1 MPSSSFSSSSPVF
14 NSIAA
19 ILVNQFDVAR
29 DDIAPG
35 AALSELGLDSL
46 SLMEF
51 VFAVEDAFHLRLPE
65 DRLDPRE
72 AGITLGRLCE
82 AIEAEID
89 CKLDS
94 PMAVQA

>member
-1 MPSSSFSSSSPVF
+1 MPSSSFSASPVF

-29 DDIAPG
+29 DIIAPD

-46 SLMEF
+46 ALMEF

-82 AIEAEID
+82 AIETQID

-94 PMAVQA
+94 PMAAQA

>member
-1 MPSSSFSSSSPVF
+1 MPSSSFSSASPVF
-14 NSIAA
+14 NSIAS

-29 DDIAPG
+29 DTIAPG

-51 VFAVEDAFHLRLPE
+51 VFAVEDAFLLRLPE

-72 AGITLGRLCE
+72 AGITLGHLCE
-82 AIEAEID
+82 AIEAQID

-94 PMAVQA
+94 PMAAQA

>member
-1 MPSSSFSSSSPVF
+1 MSSSSPPASAVF

-19 ILVNQFDVAR
+19 ILVNQFDVSR
-29 DDIAPG
+29 DAIALDAP
-35 AALSELGLDSL
+35 LSELGLDSL

-94 PMAVQA
+94 PMAAQA

>member
-1 MPSSSFSSSSPVF
+1 MPSCSSSSPVF
-14 NSIAA
+14 NSIAT
-19 ILVNQFDVAR
+19 ILVKQFDVAP
-29 DDIAPG
+29 DTIAPG

-72 AGITLGRLCE
+72 AGITLGHLCE
-82 AIEAEID
+82 AIEAQIE
-89 CKLDS
+89 CTLDA
-94 PMAVQA
+94 PMATQA